1 MKKKNTK
8 TDYNRLARIEQNAR
22 RLTIEK
28 KRIKTKLE
36 KKQREN

>member
-8 TDYNRLARIEQNAR
+8 TDYNRLARTEQNAR